1 MINLFRRHR
10 LTGQKFLIKHFKHFR
25 IFLSLLY
32 TENSRTKKWCVLT
45 KFSPVHERPCS
56 GDPAYPLKHLQ
67 SDTLVLPII
76 ACPEFAGQ
84 ALQ

>member
-1 MINLFRRHR
+1 MIKLFRRHR

-25 IFLSLLY
+25 IFYHFYILKIVGQ
-32 TENSRTKKWCVLT
+32 KKWCVLT